1 MGLQAIGGTMYRRPS
16 GEETELASAIRKH
29 TSGPCWP
36 RDDGSNAISGKSA
49 KTSASAFKSVAAQTE
64 PT

>member
-36 RDDGSNAISGKSA
+36 RDDGSRLSSEKSA
-49 KTSASAFKSVAAQTE
+49 NKSVSVSKTIATRAE
-64 PT
+64 PE

>member
-1 MGLQAIGGTMYRRPS
+1 MYRKPS
-16 GEETELASAIRKH
+16 GEESELASAIRKQ

-49 KTSASAFKSVAAQTE
+49 KTSASAFKSVAVRTE
-64 PT
+64 PE